1 MNDWDMVEASVN
13 GYPTGKPKR
22 DIVPTDGM
30 KITVGNRTV
39 TIYLTPGQAVRLRL
53 VAAGITHAK

>member
-30 KITVGNRTV
+30 KITVGNRTRHD
-39 TIYLTPGQAVRLRL
+39 LSDARPHARNDLQHFPGA
-53 VAAGITHAK
+53 